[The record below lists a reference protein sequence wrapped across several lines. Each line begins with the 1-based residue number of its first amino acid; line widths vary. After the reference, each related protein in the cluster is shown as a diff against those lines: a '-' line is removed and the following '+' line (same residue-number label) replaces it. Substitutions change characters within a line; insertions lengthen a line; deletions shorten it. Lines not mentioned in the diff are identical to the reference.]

1 MDSGKKRIEKLRN
14 QVEHHRG
21 LYHTHDTP
29 EISDEAYDA
38 LVRELLDLEIKEGL
52 SAESLTQKIGG
63 TVIEKFKKV
72 KHTTPQWSYDNVFN
86 YDELVKW
93 DEKLERFL
101 VGVGYT
107 GSRVYT
113 AELKI
118 DGLKIILTYKKG
130 VLVQAATRGDGSVGE
145 DITHNII
152 EVKSVP
158 KKLTEKVDAIV
169 VGEAWMQKSDLE
181 KINVERA
188 KNNEQLFANT
198 RNAAAGSL
206 RQLDANVTRRRNIQT
221 FIYTIDKLEIN
232 GKNIHPNTQS
242 GSLQWL
248 KENGFSVN
256 DKTKLLKSISEIEQ
270 YYQKYIPLRDN
281 FEYGVDGVVIKFE
294 DLVLS
299 EKVGYTAK
307 APRFAIAYKFP
318 AEEVTTIVEDIA
330 VQVGRTGAITPVAH
344 MRPVLVAGSTV
355 ARATLHNIDEIHRLG
370 LKIGDTVILKK
381 AGDVIPE
388 IIRVLPELRSGKEK
402 VFYMPKYCPECNKEL
417 IRKQLGSVPLDKGG
431 SKGGFV
437 GELSVAYY
445 CPNKNCPAQILGQL
459 IHFVSKKGLN
469 IVGLGD
475 RIIEKLLEEN
485 IISTALDIFKLK
497 KSDLVNLEKFGD
509 KSAENTIASIQ
520 KSRTTTLARLI
531 YGLGISHVGEE
542 TAMLIANICNKP
554 NDFLHLDVDSLV
566 AVDGIGT
573 TVADSVLDWL
583 AEDANVELYKKLL
596 SEITITEVV
605 KSSSKLVGKTF
616 VITGTLPT
624 LSRDQAKQLIIDNG
638 GKVSGSV
645 SAKTSYVLAGTEP
658 GTKYK
663 DAQKLG
669 VQIIDEVGL
678 KGLLI

>member
-1 MDSGKKRIEKLRN
+1 MTTGKKRIEQLRAL
-14 QVEHHRG
+14 VDYHRG
-21 LYHTHDTP
+21 LYHTDDTP
-29 EISDEAYDA
+29 LISDEAYDA
-38 LVRELLDLEIKEGL
+38 LVRELLNLEQNSGL
-52 SAESLTQKIGG
+52 NSDTPTQKIGG
-63 TVIEKFKKV
+63 AIIEKFKKI
-72 KHTTPQWSYDNVFN
+72 KHQTPQWSYDNVFN
-86 YDELVKW
+86 FDELTKW

-101 VGVGYT
+101 SGVGYT
-107 GSRVYT
+107 GPRTYT

-118 DGLKIILTYKKG
+118 DGLKIILTYERG
-130 VLVQAATRGDGSVGE
+130 LLVQAATRGDGSVGE
-145 DITHNII
+145 DITHNILEI
-152 EVKSVP
+152 KSIP
-158 KKLTEKVDAIV
+158 KKLTDAFDVIV
-169 VGEAWMQKSDLE
+169 VGEAWMKKSDLE
-181 KINVERA
+181 KINAERA

-206 RQLDANVTRRRNIQT
+206 RQLDANVTRGRNIQT
-221 FIYTIDKLEIN
+221 FIYTIDKLEIS

-242 GSLQWL
+242 GSLAWL

-256 DKTKLLKSISEIEQ
+256 EKTKLLNSINDIEK
-270 YYQKYIPLRDN
+270 YYQKYIPIRDS

-299 EKVGYTAK
+299 ERVGYTAK
-307 APRFAIAYKFP
+307 APRFSVAYKFP
-318 AEEVTTIVEDIA
+318 AEEVTTVVEDIA

-355 ARATLHNIDEIHRLG
+355 ARATLHNIDEINRLN

-388 IIRVLPELRSGKEK
+388 IIRVLPELRGGKEK
-402 VFYMPKYCPECNKEL
+402 TFHMPKKCPECGKE
-417 IRKQLGSVPLDKGG
+417 IVQKTNS
-431 SKGGFV
+431 V
-437 GELSVAYY
+437 GEQSVAYY

-497 KSDLVNLEKFGD
+497 KSNLVDLEKFGD
-509 KSAENTIASIQ
+509 KSADNTLASIAQ
-520 KSRTTTLARLI
+520 SRTTTLARLI

-542 TAMLIANICNKP
+542 TAMLIANTCSKP

-566 AVDGIGT
+566 AVDGIGG

-583 AEDANVELYKKLL
+583 SEDVNVELYKNLL
-596 SEITITEVV
+596 KELTINEVV
-605 KSSSKLVGKTF
+605 KSSNKLDNKTF

-624 LSRDQAKQLIIDNG
+624 LARDQAKQLIQDNG

-645 SAKTSYVLAGTEP
+645 STKTSYVLAGTEP

-669 VQIIDEVGL
+669 VQIIDEVEFL
-678 KGLLI
+678 KLIK

>member
-1 MDSGKKRIEKLRN
+1 MATGKKRIEQLRAL
-14 QVEHHRG
+14 VDYHRG
-21 LYHTHDTP
+21 LYHTHDNP

-38 LVRELLDLEIKEGL
+38 LVRELLDLEKKEG
-52 SAESLTQKIGG
+52 SASDTPSQKIGG
-63 TVIEKFKKV
+63 QIIEKFKKI
-72 KHTTPQWSYDNVFN
+72 KHATPQWSYDNVFN
-86 YDELVKW
+86 ADELVKW

-101 VGVGYT
+101 AGVGYI
-107 GSRVYT
+107 GPRAYT

-118 DGLKIILTYKKG
+118 DGLKIILTYEKG
-130 VLVQAATRGDGSVGE
+130 LLVQAATRGDGDVGE
-145 DITHNII
+145 DITHNIREI
-152 EVKSVP
+152 KSIP
-158 KKLTEKVDAIV
+158 KKLSAIYDAIV
-169 VGEAWMQKSDLE
+169 VGEAWMKKSDLE
-181 KINVERA
+181 KINTERA
-188 KNNEQLFANT
+188 KNGEQLFANT

-206 RQLDANVTRRRNIQT
+206 RQLDANITRSRNIQT
-221 FIYTIDKLEIN
+221 FIYTIDILTDAN

-242 GSLQWL
+242 GSLAWL
-248 KENGFSVN
+248 KEQGFSVN

-270 YYQKYIPLRDN
+270 YYQKYIPLRDS
-281 FEYGVDGVVIKFE
+281 FEYGVDGLVIKLE

-299 EKVGYTAK
+299 ERVGYTAK

-318 AEEVTTIVEDIA
+318 AEEVTTIVQDVA

-344 MRPVLVAGSTV
+344 MQPVSVAGSV
-355 ARATLHNIDEIHRLG
+355 VSRATLHNIDEIHRLG

-388 IIRVLPELRSGKEK
+388 IIRVLPELRTGKEK
-402 VFYMPKYCPECNKEL
+402 TFQMPKKCPECGKDVVQKTNS
-417 IRKQLGSVPLDKGG
+417 I
-431 SKGGFV
+431 
-437 GELSVAYY
+437 GEQSVAYY

-497 KSDLVNLEKFGD
+497 KSDLVDLEKFGD
-509 KSAENTIASIQ
+509 KSADNTIASIQ
-520 KSRTTTLARLI
+520 QARTTTLSRLI

-542 TAMLIANICNKP
+542 TAILIANICNKP
-554 NDFLHLDVDSLV
+554 IDFLHLNVESLV

-583 AEDANVELYKKLL
+583 SEDVNVELYKNLL
-596 SEITITEVV
+596 KELNIIEVV
-605 KSSSKLVGKTF
+605 KSSNKLAGKTF

-624 LSRDQAKQLIIDNG
+624 LSRDKAKQLIQDNG
-638 GKVSGSV
+638 GKVAGSV
-645 SAKTSYVLAGTEP
+645 SAKTSCVLAGTEP

-669 VQIIDEVGL
+669 INIIDEAEFL
-678 KGLLI
+678 KLIK

>member
-1 MDSGKKRIEKLRN
+1 MANGKKRIEQLRAL
-14 QVEHHRG
+14 VDYHRG
-21 LYHTHDTP
+21 LYHTHDAP

-38 LVRELLDLEIKEGL
+38 LVRELLDLENKEGL
-52 SAESLTQKIGG
+52 TTESLTQKVGG
-63 TVIEKFKKV
+63 AVIEKFKKV
-72 KHTTPQWSYDNVFN
+72 KHQTPQWSYDNVFN
-86 YDELVKW
+86 FDELTKW
-93 DEKLERFL
+93 YEKLERFL
-101 VGVGYT
+101 AGVGYN
-107 GSRVYT
+107 GPRAYT

-118 DGLKIILTYKKG
+118 DGLKIILVYEKG

-145 DITHNII
+145 DITHNILEI
-152 EVKSVP
+152 KSIP
-158 KKLTEKVDAIV
+158 KKISAPVNAIV

-181 KINVERA
+181 KINSERN
-188 KNNEQLFANT
+188 KNGEQLFANT

-206 RQLDANVTRRRNIQT
+206 RQLDANVTRGRNIQT
-221 FIYTIDKLEIN
+221 FIYTIDKLVDAK

-242 GSLQWL
+242 GSLAWL

-256 DKTKLLKSISEIEQ
+256 DKTKLLKSISDIEK
-270 YYQKYIPLRDN
+270 YYQKYIPIRDS

-299 EKVGYTAK
+299 ERVGYTAK

-388 IIRVLPELRSGKEK
+388 IMRVLIELRTGSEK
-402 VFYMPKYCPECNKEL
+402 TFHMPKKCPECGKEVVQKTNS
-417 IRKQLGSVPLDKGG
+417 I
-431 SKGGFV
+431 
-437 GELSVAYY
+437 GEQSVAYY

-485 IISTALDIFKLK
+485 IITTALDIFKLK

-509 KSAENTIASIQ
+509 KSAENTIDSIAQ
-520 KSRTTTLARLI
+520 ARTTTLARLI

-542 TAMLIANICNKP
+542 TAMLIANTCNKP
-554 NDFLHLDVDSLV
+554 NEFLHLDSDTLV
-566 AVDGIGT
+566 AVDGIGG

-583 AEDANVELYKKLL
+583 SEDANVELYKKLL
-596 SEITITEVV
+596 AELTITEVV
-605 KSSSKLVGKTF
+605 KSSNKLSNKTF

-624 LSRDQAKQLIIDNG
+624 LSRDQAKQLIQDNG
-638 GKVSGSV
+638 GKVAGSV

-669 VQIIDEVGL
+669 VQIIDEVEFL
-678 KGLLI
+678 KLIK